1 MGVPPDAAAG
11 PVPGRLP
18 GRELAVRA
26 AAFVVVHFALC
37 RLGDVLTVAS
47 SENSTFWP
55 ASGLALA
62 VLLLSPR
69 ATWPWYLAGVA
80 ASGMLSGA
88 LAGRNHWLTLAFTSG
103 DVIEAALG
111 AWLVRRVAGRP
122 AGRLTLRF
130 ALTLV
135 LAGAVL
141 AALANATVAMSA
153 VAAAYGERGPKLL
166 LSFVQYWSG
175 DALGVLLLTPALL
188 AWASPGAPRAPR
200 SVRRVAESALLSA
213 ASAAAAAL
221 VFGLGEGLHLER
233 SFLLLPVL
241 VWAAFRFGL
250 RGAAT
255 VGVGTAVLSAWST
268 AVALAGSVGTAAPQ
282 AAFQVQLILA
292 VSITA
297 AFLLATTL
305 EDREAAV
312 SALRESEARLGGF
325 MEHSPAS
332 LYLLDAEGRLVDMS
346 RSYERMAAQPAGA
359 LAGTTARERL
369 PGVDG
374 DQAHAEDL
382 HVLATGQSVRVD
394 RVIAGRIYMMVKFRI
409 PRGDQPPLLGGVG
422 VDVTDQRLAE
432 RSLRLAQVALDRNFT
447 ALLFLDP
454 SGCVTYANEA
464 AGRLFGRAA
473 PALLG
478 RSAWELD
485 GAVAEASWP
494 AAWRRLREQGSLVLD
509 GRLLRP
515 TGRRLEAE
523 VGLVFV
529 AYDGQEYAVYAARD
543 LSERRRAE
551 GAQRLAS
558 VGTLAAGM
566 AHEINNP
573 LTFVAANLAYALD
586 RLGALRGD
594 SRADEA
600 ARALEDAEEGTR
612 RVARVVRHLKTV
624 SRVEATERR
633 PVDVRA
639 EIETALKLAQNE
651 LRHRARLT
659 LRLDEVPAVEAAE
672 FQLGQVF
679 LNLLVNAAH
688 AIPEGDAER
697 HRVTVVS
704 RTSPQGWAVVEV
716 GDTGCGIPAA
726 VRARI
731 FEPFFTTKPVGQG
744 TGLGLSVCHGIVSGL
759 GGRIEVESEE
769 GQGTVFRVALPPAAA
784 AREAPAH
791 TPAPRPEAPRA
802 RILVV
807 DDEPLVGSTI
817 RRVLSGHEVVALTDP
832 REALGRLLGDGP
844 TFDLVLCDLMMPQL
858 TGMDLH
864 AAVAEKRPVLGR
876 RIVFMTGGAFTD
888 RARQFLEQSPNP
900 QLQKPF
906 QPQELRDQV
915 RTWLAERR

>member
-1 MGVPPDAAAG
+1 MGVTPDAAAG
-11 PVPGRLP
+11 TVAGRSRLD
-18 GRELAVRA
+18 LAVRA
-26 AAFVVVHFALC
+26 AAFTCVHFVLC
-37 RLGDVLTVAS
+37 RLGDVLTVAA

-55 ASGLALA
+55 ASGLTLA
-62 VLLLSPR
+62 VLVLSPR
-69 ATWPWYLAGVA
+69 ATWRWYLAGLA
-80 ASGMLSGA
+80 ASGALSG
-88 LAGRNHWLTLAFTSG
+88 LVNGRNPWLIAGFTAG
-103 DVIEAALG
+103 DLVEAWLG
-111 AWLVRRVAGRP
+111 AWLVLRVAGP
-122 AGRLTLRF
+122 PTGRVTQRL
-130 ALTLV
+130 ALTIV
-135 LAGAVL
+135 LAGAGL
-141 AALANATVAMSA
+141 AAAANSTVAMLT
-153 VAAAYGERGPKLL
+153 VVGAYGERGAKLA
-166 LSFVQYWSG
+166 LSWLQYWSG
-175 DALGVLLLTPALL
+175 DALGVLLVTPAVL
-188 AWASPGAPRAPR
+188 AWASPGAHRPARPGWAA
-200 SVRRVAESALLSA
+200 RRAESALLSA
-213 ASAAAAAL
+213 ASAGATAL
-221 VFGLGEGLHLER
+221 VFGLGDGLHLER

-255 VGVGTAVLSAWST
+255 VGVGMAVLSAWST
-268 AVALAGSVGTAAPQ
+268 AVGVASGADALATAPQ

-292 VSITA
+292 VSVTA

-305 EDREAAV
+305 EDREATV

-325 MEHSPAS
+325 MEHSPAA
-332 LYLLDAEGRLVDMS
+332 LYLLDGAGRLVDMS
-346 RSYERMAAQPAGA
+346 RSYERMVAAPAGE
-359 LAGTTARERL
+359 LAGTTALERL
-369 PGVDG
+369 PGADG
-374 DQAHAEDL
+374 AQAHAEDL
-382 HVLATGQSVRVD
+382 RVLATGESLRVD
-394 RVIAGRIYMMVKFRI
+394 RTFAGRTYVMLKFRI
-409 PRGDQPPLLGGVG
+409 PRDGQPPLLGGVG

-464 AGRLFGRAA
+464 AGRLFGRAT
-473 PALLG
+473 PELLG

-494 AAWRRLREQGSLVLD
+494 AAWSRLREQGSLVLD

-515 TGRRLEAE
+515 GGRRLEAE

-594 SRADEA
+594 PRAEEA
-600 ARALEDAEEGTR
+600 VRALEDAEEGTR
-612 RVARVVRHLKTV
+612 RVARVVRDLKTV

-659 LRLDEVPAVEAAE
+659 LRLDDVPPVEAAE

-688 AIPEGDAER
+688 AIPEGDADR
-697 HRVTVVS
+697 HRITVAS
-704 RTSPQGWAVVEV
+704 RTSPQGHAVVEV

-759 GGRIEVESEE
+759 GGRIEVE
-769 GQGTVFRVALPPAAA
+769 
-784 AREAPAH
+784 
-791 TPAPRPEAPRA
+791 
-802 RILVV
+802 
-807 DDEPLVGSTI
+807 
-817 RRVLSGHEVVALTDP
+817 
-832 REALGRLLGDGP
+832 
-844 TFDLVLCDLMMPQL
+844 
-858 TGMDLH
+858 
-864 AAVAEKRPVLGR
+864 
-876 RIVFMTGGAFTD
+876 
-888 RARQFLEQSPNP
+888 
-900 QLQKPF
+900 
-906 QPQELRDQV
+906 
-915 RTWLAERR
+915 RTWSAR